1 MIDDDGKYQGHHAGS
16 VDAASAWREVVC
28 LNLAEMFKDN
38 VPGLEL
44 ATDNM
49 KLFQAE
55 NKTPNTFGY
64 AQLRSIVDYLK
75 EQTALPTLTLTV
87 TQQVC
92 PVY

>member
-1 MIDDDGKYQGHHAGS
+1 
-16 VDAASAWREVVC
+16 
-28 LNLAEMFKDN
+28 MFKDN

-92 PVY
+92 PMC

>member
-1 MIDDDGKYQGHHAGS
+1 M
-16 VDAASAWREVVC
+16 
-28 LNLAEMFKDN
+28 NLRATVAEQCCAEERDHGGRIPGLPGQRMFKDN

-64 AQLRSIVDYLK
+64 AQLHSIVDYLK
-75 EQTALPTLTLTV
+75 EQTALPALALTATH
-87 TQQVC
+87 QVC